1 MRERFVQF
9 LQEQWST
16 LAHWNSLVE
25 ILFAAAGIYY
35 TYTYFRGTRAARVL
49 IGLVLFIASLTILS
63 EALDLVVMRW
73 LIGHYSIFLAVALVV
88 MFQPE
93 LRRVFA
99 ELGSRSFFVGGKR
112 DDQTLDRLCDCVF
125 ELAGR
130 HYGALIALER
140 DIGLR
145 TYAETGVE
153 LDAAFS
159 GELLLTIFFPKTA
172 LHDGG
177 VIVRDGRIVAA
188 ACIFPV
194 SQRESLERS
203 FGLRHRAGLGLS
215 EETDALALVVSEET
229 GSVSLCNGRSI
240 RRGLTRVELRRLLG
254 QALLFESGAP
264 PTETAEKTSPATPA
278 ARDAL
283 RFP

>member
-1 MRERFVQF
+1 MWPRFLQF
-9 LQEQWST
+9 LQQQWSA
-16 LAHWNSLVE
+16 LAQWNSLVE
-25 ILFAAAGIYY
+25 IALVAAGIYY
-35 TYTYFRGTRAARVL
+35 TYVYFRGTRAARVL
-49 IGLVLFIASLTILS
+49 TGLVLFLVSLTVLS
-63 EALDLVVMRW
+63 EALNLVVIRW

-88 MFQPE
+88 IFQPE

-99 ELGSRSFFVGGKR
+99 ELGSRSFFAGSKK
-112 DDQTLDRLCDCVF
+112 DDQTLDQLCDCVF

-153 LDAAFS
+153 LDASFS
-159 GELLLTIFFPKTA
+159 TELFLTIFHPKTA

-177 VIVRDGRIVAA
+177 VILRDSRVVAA

-240 RRGLTRVELRRLLG
+240 RRGLSRLELRRLLG
-254 QALLFESGAP
+254 QALLFEKGDAPPPAASGAAGQP
-264 PTETAEKTSPATPA
+264 EA
-278 ARDAL
+278 ARKSA
-283 RFP
+283 

>member
-1 MRERFVQF
+1 MWQILLQF
-9 LQEQWST
+9 SEQQWST
-16 LAHWNSLVE
+16 LAHWNSFVE
-25 ILFAAAGIYY
+25 IGVLAAGIYSIY
-35 TYTYFRGTRAARVL
+35 IYFRGTRAARVL
-49 IGLVLFIASLTILS
+49 TGLMLFLISLTVLS
-63 EALDLVVMRW
+63 EALDLVVIHW
-73 LIGHYSIFLAVALVV
+73 LIGRYSIFLAVALVV

-99 ELGSRSFFVGGKR
+99 ELGSRSFFAGGKK
-112 DDQTLDRLCDCVF
+112 DNQTLDQLCDCVF

-130 HYGALIALER
+130 RYGALLAIER

-145 TYAETGVE
+145 NYAESGVE

-159 GELLLTIFFPKTA
+159 SELLLTIFHPKTA

-177 VIVRDGRIVAA
+177 VILRDNRVVAA

-194 SQRESLERS
+194 SQRESLDRS

-229 GSVSLCNGRSI
+229 GSVSSCQGRSI
-240 RRGLTRVELRRLLG
+240 RRGLTRAELRRLLG
-254 QALLFESGAP
+254 QALLFENSGAP
-264 PTETAEKTSPATPA
+264 APASALPEAPRADKLDA
-278 ARDAL
+278 A
-283 RFP
+283 